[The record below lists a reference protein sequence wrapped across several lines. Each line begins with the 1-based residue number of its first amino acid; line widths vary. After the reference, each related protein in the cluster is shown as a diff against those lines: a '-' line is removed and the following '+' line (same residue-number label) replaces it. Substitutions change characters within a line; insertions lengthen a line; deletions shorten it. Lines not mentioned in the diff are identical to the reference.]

1 VTGKWTRVQRLDAER
16 LIATLNAE
24 AGTGLRFEGYCSGG
38 EVGAAYVCWLDGH
51 RAVLT
56 WLPHTGLREM
66 RRGSLAVAEA
76 LRENGYPVPGLEFA
90 AEADGAIVLVWELLP
105 GEPVRVMTPR
115 LLDQVLALNE
125 SQAGAAPAGV
135 PPVRLYLTS
144 DGPGFCLHEP
154 LRAHSDRTRRLE
166 RWVAGIGSRYPD
178 FLAGD
183 DAVHCDFTPGNILA
197 DSDHVTGVIDWDG
210 AGRGD
215 RRFDLV
221 TFRFGMHAL
230 PPQAQVTERLDRLL
244 DGVPPE
250 VLEPAWAHMSLRM
263 TDWIIRH
270 YDDARLGHWLDLAEQ
285 RFV

>member
-1 VTGKWTRVQRLDAER
+1 MTGTWKRVQRLDAER
-16 LIATLNAE
+16 LIAALNAE

-38 EVGAAYVCWLDGH
+38 EVGAAYVCWPDGH
-51 RAVLT
+51 LAVLT
-56 WLPHTGLREM
+56 WLPRTGLREM
-66 RRGSLAVAEA
+66 RRGSLAVAEV
-76 LRENGYPVPGLEFA
+76 LRRNGYPVPGLEFA
-90 AEADGAIVLVWELLP
+90 AETDGAIALVWELLP
-105 GEPVRVMTPR
+105 GEPVRVMTPG
-115 LLDQVLALNE
+115 LLEAALVLNE
-125 SQAGAAPAGV
+125 SQADAAPAGV

-166 RWVAGIGSRYPD
+166 RWAAETGSRYPD

-183 DAVHCDFTPGNILA
+183 DAVHCDFTPANMLA
-197 DSDHVTGVIDWDG
+197 DSGRVTGVIDWDG

-244 DGVPPE
+244 DGLPPD

-285 RFV
+285 RLA